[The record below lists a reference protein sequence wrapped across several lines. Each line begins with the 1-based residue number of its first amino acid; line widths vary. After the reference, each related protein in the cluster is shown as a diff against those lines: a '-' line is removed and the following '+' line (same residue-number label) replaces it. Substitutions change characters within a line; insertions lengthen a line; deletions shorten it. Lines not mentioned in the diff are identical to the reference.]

1 MLKCGGCS
9 SAQAQRLR
17 DTQTPSPRHWDWRS
31 QGGLLEVLDVAVTVG
46 FAFQAFA
53 SKLCFRDRCEDV
65 KSSLFVAGAQY
76 LACVG
81 NLKV

>member
-31 QGGLLEVLDVAVTVG
+31 QGGLVEVMKVALPLGLPLEVLALELRYR
-46 FAFQAFA
+46 F
-53 SKLCFRDRCEDV
+53 
-65 KSSLFVAGAQY
+65 
-76 LACVG
+76 
-81 NLKV
+81 